1 MNQTSL
7 QRVAPLREAG
17 YDGVPQR
24 GAGVQAAMEARSGGS
39 GEAPG
44 NRDMNPQEPTRVQYT
59 FGQYVFDPHSGELN
73 DGQKT
78 VQLRPQVAKLL
89 ELLLRKANVT
99 VSREEIKNHLWGS
112 HIVVEFEEGISACV
126 RQLRIALND
135 GAAGTR
141 YIQTISRRGYKF
153 VFPVAMSEDGKAL
166 ERRDQAALAAAP
178 SPPQLPVSAVD
189 AAPAAPASGGG
200 LRPRHYAMLLL
211 PLLAAVAV
219 IAWLSFSH
227 SRNSSYVPGAEGAPA
242 TTVAVLPFTNLSENP
257 ADAILGASL
266 ANEIIDLLGPIAPD
280 RLGVIASTSTAHYQK
295 GGETIK
301 EIGQDLGAG
310 YVLEGSIN
318 QQAQGY
324 HISARLIRAADQSY
338 VWGDEYDLDA
348 HYSGGAYRQLVIRIA
363 TQVAGLLAPNAALKP
378 LEFTNNRD
386 AALAFQSGRYYLDQ
400 GDNDKA
406 YADCQKAS
414 GLDPAFAAAYA
425 CAARALLRSSD
436 MTQQKLDDARRL
448 VAQAAGLDAASAESR
463 LLMGQ
468 LAMFYD
474 WDLKAAGNAFKE
486 SLRLNPGDTWAW
498 QSYAEYLAAMD
509 QNGGMQNA
517 MDTARALDPVATG
530 ATDDLAL
537 VSYLTAQ
544 YPKAESGARTNAGL
558 APQDLLAQHLLTLSL
573 LGEGKYADA
582 MQQAETEMR
591 VLKASPAEVAK
602 VKAGKGSLVSYFNWY
617 VSQPKSTPTGR
628 YAAVFLADAYMHL
641 GEPDQAYAVLAQA
654 VKQKDISTLV
664 PFLSVWPS
672 LKPLCT
678 RPDFL
683 TLTKQLGQVGCLP
696 K

>member
-1 MNQTSL
+1 MNPTSL
-7 QRVAPLREAG
+7 QRMAPLREAG
-17 YDGVPQR
+17 YDGPQTR
-24 GAGVQAAMEARSGGS
+24 EPVQVALQARSESS
-39 GEAPG
+39 GETTG
-44 NRDMNPQEPTRVQYT
+44 NRGLSPQEPTRVQYT

-89 ELLLRKANVT
+89 ELLLRKANTT

-153 VFPVAMSEDGKAL
+153 VYPVEMSEDGKAL
-166 ERRDQAALAAAP
+166 ERRAQAVAAAP
-178 SPPQLPVSAVD
+178 SPSTVPVTASG

-200 LRPRHYAMLLL
+200 LRPHHYAMMLL
-211 PLLAAVAV
+211 PLLAAVGLV
-219 IAWLSFSH
+219 TWSYLVH
-227 SRNSSYVPGAEGAPA
+227 QRNSSYVPGAEGTPA
-242 TTVAVLPFTNLSENP
+242 MVVAVLPFTNLSDSPDN
-257 ADAILGASL
+257 AILGASL
-266 ANEIIDLLGPIAPD
+266 SNEIINLLGPIAPD
-280 RLGVIASTSTAHYQK
+280 RLGVIASTSTAHYLK

-301 EIGQDLGAG
+301 EIGQELGAG
-310 YVLEGSIN
+310 YVLEGSIS

-324 HISARLIRAADQSY
+324 HISARLIRATDQSY

-363 TQVAGLLAPNAALKP
+363 TQVAALLAPNATVKP

-386 AALAFQSGRYYLDQ
+386 AALAFQSGRYFIDQ
-400 GDNDKA
+400 GDNGKA
-406 YADCQKAS
+406 YDDCQKAI

-425 CAARALLRSSD
+425 CAGRALLHSTD
-436 MTQQKLDDARRL
+436 MTQSKLEDARKL
-448 VAQAAGLDAASAESR
+448 VSRAAGLEGASAESK

-474 WDLKAAGNAFKE
+474 WDLKAAGNDFKE
-486 SLRLNPGDTWAW
+486 SLRLNPGDAWAW
-498 QSYAEYLAAMD
+498 QSYAEYLVAME

-517 MDTARALDPVATG
+517 MDTARALDPVSTG
-530 ATDDLAL
+530 STDDLAL
-537 VSYLTAQ
+537 VSYLTGQ
-544 YPKAESGARTNAGL
+544 YAKAESGARTNAGL
-558 APQDLLAQHLLTLSL
+558 VPQDLLAQHLFTLSL
-573 LGEGKYADA
+573 LGGGKYADA

-591 VLKASPAEVAK
+591 VLKASAEDVAK
-602 VKAGKGSLVSYFNWY
+602 VKSGKGSLVNYFHWY
-617 VSQPKSTPTGR
+617 VSQQGSAPTGR

-641 GEPDQAYAVLAQA
+641 GQPDQAYAVLAQA
-654 VKQKDISTLV
+654 VKQKDVSTLV

>member
-1 MNQTSL
+1 VNPTSL
-7 QRVAPLREAG
+7 QRMAPLREAG
-17 YDGVPQR
+17 YDGPQIHEP
-24 GAGVQAAMEARSGGS
+24 GLQVALEARSGGPSAAS
-39 GEAPG
+39 GNQG
-44 NRDMNPQEPTRVQYT
+44 LSPQEPTRVQYT

-89 ELLLRKANVT
+89 ELLLRKANTT
-99 VSREEIKNHLWGS
+99 VSREDIKNHLWGS

-153 VFPVAMSEDGKAL
+153 VFPVIASEDGKAL
-166 ERRDQAALAAAP
+166 ERRAQAALP
-178 SPPQLPVSAVD
+178 LPPTVPVSQVT
-189 AAPAAPASGGG
+189 AAPAAPAAAGGR
-200 LRPRHYAMLLL
+200 LRPRHYAMMLL
-211 PLLAAVAV
+211 PLAAALGL

-227 SRNSSYVPGAEGAPA
+227 SRSSSYVPGSEGTPA
-242 TTVAVLPFTNLSENP
+242 TTVAVLPFTNLSESPDN
-257 ADAILGASL
+257 AILGASL
-266 ANEIIDLLGPIAPD
+266 SNEIINLLGPIAPE
-280 RLGVIASTSTAHYQK
+280 RLGVIASTSTAHYLK
-295 GGETIK
+295 GDETIK
-301 EIGQDLGAG
+301 EIGQELGAG
-310 YVLEGSIN
+310 YVLEGSIA

-363 TQVAGLLAPNAALKP
+363 TQVAALLAPNATVRP

-386 AALAFQSGRYYLDQ
+386 AALAFQSGRYFIDQ

-406 YADCQKAS
+406 YADCQKAI

-425 CAARALLRSSD
+425 CAGRALLRSTD
-436 MTQQKLDDARRL
+436 VTAPKLEDARKL
-448 VAQAAGLDAASAESR
+448 VAHAASLDSASAESH
-463 LLMGQ
+463 LLTGQ
-468 LAMFYD
+468 LDMYYD
-474 WDLKAAGNAFKE
+474 WDLKSAGNAFKE
-486 SLRLNPGDTWAW
+486 SLRLNPGDAWAW

-509 QNGGMQNA
+509 QNGGIQSA
-517 MDTARALDPVATG
+517 MDTARALDPASTG

-544 YPKAESGARTNAGL
+544 YAKAESGARTNAGL

-573 LGEGKYADA
+573 LGGGKYAEA
-582 MQQAETEMR
+582 VQQAEAEMR
-591 VLKASPAEVAK
+591 VLKASAADVAK
-602 VKAGKGSLVSYFNWY
+602 VKAGKGSLVNYFNWY
-617 VSQPKSTPTGR
+617 VSQPQSTPTGR

-641 GEPDQAYAVLAQA
+641 GEPDQAYAVLAQT
-654 VKQKDISTLV
+654 VQRKDISTLV

>member
-1 MNQTSL
+1 M
-7 QRVAPLREAG
+7 
-17 YDGVPQR
+17 
-24 GAGVQAAMEARSGGS
+24 
-39 GEAPG
+39 
-44 NRDMNPQEPTRVQYT
+44 QYT

-89 ELLLRKANVT
+89 ELLLRKANTT

-153 VFPVAMSEDGKAL
+153 VYPVEMSEDGKAL
-166 ERRDQAALAAAP
+166 ERRAQAVAAAT
-178 SPPQLPVSAVD
+178 PQPQTVPVSLASA
-189 AAPAAPASGGG
+189 AAPAAPAPGG
-200 LRPRHYAMLLL
+200 LRPRHYAMIVL

-219 IAWLSFSH
+219 IAWLSVGH

-242 TTVAVLPFTNLSENP
+242 TSVAVLPFTNLSESPDN
-257 ADAILGASL
+257 AILGASL
-266 ANEIIDLLGPIAPD
+266 ANEIINLLGPIAPD
-280 RLGVIASTSTAHYQK
+280 RLGVIASTSTTHYLK

-301 EIGQDLGAG
+301 EIGQELGAG

-348 HYSGGAYRQLVIRIA
+348 NYSGSSYRQLVIHIA
-363 TQVAGLLAPNAALKP
+363 TQVAGLLAPNATVKP

-386 AALAFQSGRYYLDQ
+386 AALAFQSGRYFIDQ
-400 GDNDKA
+400 GENDKA
-406 YADCQKAS
+406 YADCQKAI

-425 CAARALLRSSD
+425 CAARALLRSTD
-436 MTQQKLDDARRL
+436 MTQAKLDDARKL
-448 VAQAAGLDAASAESR
+448 VAQAAGLDGASAESR
-463 LLMGQ
+463 LLKGQ

-486 SLRLNPGDTWAW
+486 SLRLNPGDAWAW

-517 MDTARALDPVATG
+517 IDTARALDPISTG

-537 VSYLTAQ
+537 VSYITSQ

-558 APQDLLAQHLLTLSL
+558 APQDLLAQHLFTLSL
-573 LGEGKYADA
+573 LGGGKYADA
-582 MQQAETEMR
+582 VQQAENEMR
-591 VLKASPAEVAK
+591 VLKASPADVAK
-602 VKAGKGSLVSYFNWY
+602 VKSGKGSLVNYFNWY
-617 VSQPKSTPTGR
+617 VSQPKSAPTGR

-641 GEPDQAYAVLAQA
+641 GESDQAYAVLAQA